1 MSHRALCDL
10 VGACDPLLALF
21 DRYPAI
27 HTAAG
32 CGEYRKADVFF
43 VAIDALHVA
52 EVVHKS
58 PPPNM

>member
-10 VGACDPLLALF
+10 VGPRDPLLARV
-21 DRYPAI
+21 DRSPAVQ
-27 HTAAG
+27 TAAG
-32 CGEYRKADVFF
+32 CGEYRKADGFF